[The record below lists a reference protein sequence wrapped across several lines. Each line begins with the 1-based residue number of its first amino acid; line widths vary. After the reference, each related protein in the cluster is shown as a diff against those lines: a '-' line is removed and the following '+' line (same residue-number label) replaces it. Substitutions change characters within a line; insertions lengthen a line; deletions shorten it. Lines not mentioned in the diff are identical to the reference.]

1 MVKYSTIFVDEAHN
15 FIRREREGGVFLRDQ
30 TKAHNERDAEES
42 QVEFANGAERNQSH
56 QNSTG

>member
-1 MVKYSTIFVDEAHN
+1 MKLTTSSDA
-15 FIRREREGGVFLRDQ
+15 RGEGGAFVRDQ

-56 QNSTG
+56 QNSTGNDTCLFVR